1 MGKTKP
7 KNWAVGRWLIESM
20 TEWEREFID
29 EMVRGYFQFDKDS
42 GSFQF
47 ACIEGRIDY
56 RLGERDGKCKATTTP
71 RGDRQLEFL
80 VGLGRQQ
87 RSG

>member
-1 MGKTKP
+1 MKKAKRSKP
-7 KNWAVGRWLIESM
+7 KKLFRFNGKNKNKKLGSIP
-20 TEWEREFID
+20 EFSIF
-29 EMVRGYFQFDKDS
+29 R
-42 GSFQF
+42 
-47 ACIEGRIDY
+47 
-56 RLGERDGKCKATTTP
+56 CKATTTP